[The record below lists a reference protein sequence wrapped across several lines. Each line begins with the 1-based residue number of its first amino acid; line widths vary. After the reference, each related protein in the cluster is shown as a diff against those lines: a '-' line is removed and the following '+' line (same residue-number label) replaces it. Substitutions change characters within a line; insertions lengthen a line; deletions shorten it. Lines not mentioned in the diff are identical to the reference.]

1 MAAVGHGNI
10 PSRNSSK
17 LSSSSTLWS
26 SVEIEAFFPAK
37 NNFKKMSAHKTSRMP
52 HLNNNKKIKIKIKNS
67 RKPGDS
73 KYIFKKR

>member
-1 MAAVGHGNI
+1 MFGTMKHQGSFYFGTSAFCYHVVNVGKATIHLNMAAVGHGNI

-37 NNFKKMSAHKTSRMP
+37 NNLKKM
-52 HLNNNKKIKIKIKNS
+52 
-67 RKPGDS
+67 
-73 KYIFKKR
+73 